1 MGDEHDANQKGW
13 PLESCQLHVPPLD
26 ELANVLRQGLALHF
40 AFVQVDVVDCPDL
53 SQSPF
58 HLTAPG
64 LGGDPSLVDLG
75 GVPYLVPTVHR
86 DRIYDLADLPAAMN
100 VKDGTVSMIGA
111 GAGPWQHLE
120 TNCEMMTNLSLS
132 LVAGKSSLVVDN
144 GTRLA
149 TVDPAGRRILHV
161 VPPKQTRCSLLNNL
175 LVSRG
180 LPRTPVLRIRCQ
192 KRTGPDNFVTCMRN
206 TLRERYGDKPV
217 GMGGVFMLENGQARL
232 HIMPD
237 FSPCPLQT
245 DADVNNWLHFYNA
258 TGPLINLS
266 VFISHDPGLDL
277 RVEHTH
283 CFSTHG
289 EGGHYHEDVS
299 PETVVYEGY
308 FTPAERLFRIDR
320 PSQTHCVGRD

>member
-1 MGDEHDANQKGW
+1 
-13 PLESCQLHVPPLD
+13 
-26 ELANVLRQGLALHF
+26 
-40 AFVQVDVVDCPDL
+40 
-53 SQSPF
+53 
-58 HLTAPG
+58 
-64 LGGDPSLVDLG
+64 LVDLG

-206 TLRERYGDKPV
+206 TLRERYGDNPV
-217 GMGGVFMLENGQARL
+217 GQ
-232 HIMPD
+232 I
-237 FSPCPLQT
+237 
-245 DADVNNWLHFYNA
+245 
-258 TGPLINLS
+258 
-266 VFISHDPGLDL
+266 
-277 RVEHTH
+277 
-283 CFSTHG
+283 
-289 EGGHYHEDVS
+289 
-299 PETVVYEGY
+299 
-308 FTPAERLFRIDR
+308 
-320 PSQTHCVGRD
+320 

>member
-1 MGDEHDANQKGW
+1 MGDDDTGKNCW
-13 PLESCQLHVPPLD
+13 PLENCQLHVPPLS
-26 ELANVLRQGLALHF
+26 ELADVLRQGLESHF
-40 AFVQVDVVDCPDL
+40 AHVQVEVVDCPDL
-53 SQSPF
+53 SSSPF
-58 HLTAPG
+58 HLAAPG
-64 LGGDPSLVDLG
+64 LGGEPCLVDLG
-75 GVPYLVPTVHR
+75 GVPYLVPTAQR
-86 DRIYDLADLPAAMN
+86 DRTYDLADLPGLMN
-100 VKDGTVSMIGA
+100 VKDGTILMIGA
-111 GAGPWQHLE
+111 GAGPWQHLN
-120 TNCEMMTNLSLS
+120 TNCEMMTNLSLT
-132 LVAGKSSLVVDN
+132 LEEGKSNIVN

-149 TVDPAGRRILHV
+149 TVDPAGQRMLHV
-161 VPPKQTRCSLLNNL
+161 VPPEQTRCSLLNNL
-175 LVSRG
+175 LISRG
-180 LPRTPVLRIRCQ
+180 QPSTPVLRIRCQ
-192 KRTGPDNFVTCMRN
+192 KRTGPNNFVTCMRN
-206 TLRERYGDKPV
+206 TVAQHYGDKPV
-217 GMGGVFMLENGQARL
+217 GIGGVFMLDNGQARL

-283 CFSTHG
+283 CFSVHG

-320 PSQTHCVGRD
+320 PSETHRVGRD